1 MFLEDIL
8 HRFHRGTRGKR
19 PAEAAMHSAVPPRS
33 SCILKMSMLLFGPI
47 HFFDR
52 NTYIFY
58 IYIYICTCIYIYII
72 LYHYISIFSQ
82 IKGRKKSHPLRGVKL
97 ITTSRRP
104 GSLRPRSF
112 GAPFPPSPSLRSAL
126 RSGARTTSWRSWH
139 VTVPKVAEK
148 CVENCIEI
156 S

>member
-58 IYIYICTCIYIYII
+58 IYINII

-82 IKGRKKSHPLRGVKL
+82 TKGRKKSHPAAGGEALSPAGGLGVCVPEVSERRFHLRQVSVVRCGQEL
-97 ITTSRRP
+97 GRP
-104 GSLRPRSF
+104 AGGPDMSLCFPRWQRNVWKIASKYHR
-112 GAPFPPSPSLRSAL
+112 L
-126 RSGARTTSWRSWH
+126 
-139 VTVPKVAEK
+139 
-148 CVENCIEI
+148 
-156 S
+156 